1 MHPSVTR
8 LEKIEGKESVVE
20 KKDVQKEDVDTPAI
34 EAPKPQKKKKK
45 HFELG

>member
-1 MHPSVTR
+1 MHPSITS
-8 LEKIEGKESVVE
+8 LGNIGGKESVVE

-45 HFELG
+45 RFELG